1 MSDHFEQENRDC
13 NRDRT
18 TGTGACGSRPSHGK
32 GRQQMPSGEY
42 LRYVALGDSQTEGL
56 GDGDD
61 SVGLRGWADRLAE
74 QLATVNPGL
83 RYANLAVRGRVA
95 GEVRTEQLEPALA
108 LRPDLATVV
117 AGVNDLLRPRFDA
130 AEVAGHLEEM
140 FAALT
145 AAGAQVAT
153 VTFPDVG
160 KIAPL
165 ARPVRSRVFDLNTH
179 IRAAAARHGVAVAE
193 TGQQPISTDSRL
205 WTADRLHASPLGHER
220 IAAAVAHAIHL
231 PGSDDAWT
239 LPLPP
244 QAAPA
249 VRQAAAAELRWA
261 AAFLGPWLGRR
272 LRGKSSGDGRTA
284 KRPQLLPPSATRA
297 SPPDSGRES
306 S

>member
-1 MSDHFEQENRDC
+1 
-13 NRDRT
+13 
-18 TGTGACGSRPSHGK
+18 
-32 GRQQMPSGEY
+32 MPSGEY

-61 SVGLRGWADRLAE
+61 TVGLRGWADRFAEHLA
-74 QLATVNPGL
+74 AVNPSL
-83 RYANLAVRGRVA
+83 QYANLAVRGRVA
-95 GEVRTEQLEPALA
+95 GQVRAEQLGPALA

-145 AAGAQVAT
+145 AAGAHVVT
-153 VTFPDVG
+153 LTFPDVG

-165 ARPVRSRVFDLNTH
+165 ARPVRSRVFDLNTR
-179 IRAAAARHGVAVAE
+179 IRAAAARHGVTVAE
-193 TGQQPISTDSRL
+193 TARQAVATDPRL
-205 WTADRLHASPLGHER
+205 WTADRLHAGPLGHER
-220 IAAAVAHAIHL
+220 IAAAVAHAIRL

-244 QAAPA
+244 QAAPTR
-249 VRQAAAAELRWA
+249 RQAAGAELRWA

-272 LRGKSSGDGRTA
+272 LRRQSSGDGRTA
-284 KRPQLLPPSATRA
+284 KRPQLRPLIARPA
-297 SPPDSGRES
+297 SPPDPGQRVT
-306 S
+306 